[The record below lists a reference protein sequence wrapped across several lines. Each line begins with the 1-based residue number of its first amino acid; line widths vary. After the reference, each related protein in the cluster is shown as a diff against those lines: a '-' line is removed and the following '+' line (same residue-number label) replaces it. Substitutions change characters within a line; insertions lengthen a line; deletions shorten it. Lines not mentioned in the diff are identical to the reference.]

1 MMSERKSIE
10 NSRKR
15 YQTFITSKRK
25 PKKRSNSSSGN
36 PITSS
41 NITGSGD
48 LITSSNITGS
58 GDPIT
63 SSGDLI
69 TSSNII
75 GSGDPIISSNVTGSS
90 DPIISSGSGKFIT
103 KKSGG
108 SEPMTR
114 DRSSSS
120 EPISINRNRPI
131 TFKKWGMKSN
141 EEGNLIHLG
150 PGIIMPC

>member
-1 MMSERKSIE
+1 MSERKSIE

-15 YQTFITSKRK
+15 YQTFITSERK

-48 LITSSNITGS
+48 
-58 GDPIT
+58 
-63 SSGDLI
+63 
-69 TSSNII
+69 
-75 GSGDPIISSNVTGSS
+75 PIISSNVTGSS
-90 DPIISSGSGKFIT
+90 DPITSSNITGSGDPIISSGSGKFIT

-114 DRSSSS
+114 DRSSGS

-141 EEGNLIHLG
+141 EEGNRKYL
-150 PGIIMPC
+150 

>member
-10 NSRKR
+10 NSCKR
-15 YQTFITSKRK
+15 YQTFITSERK

-41 NITGSGD
+41 NIT
-48 LITSSNITGS
+48 
-58 GDPIT
+58 
-63 SSGDLI
+63 
-69 TSSNII
+69 

-114 DRSSSS
+114 DRSSGS

-141 EEGNLIHLG
+141 EEGNLIHPG

>member
-10 NSRKR
+10 SSRKR
-15 YQTFITSKRK
+15 YQIFITSERK

-48 LITSSNITGS
+48 PITSSNITGS
-58 GDPIT
+58 G
-63 SSGDLI
+63 
-69 TSSNII
+69 
-75 GSGDPIISSNVTGSS
+75 

-114 DRSSSS
+114 DRSSGS

-141 EEGNLIHLG
+141 EEGNLIHPG

>member
-1 MMSERKSIE
+1 MSERKSIE
-10 NSRKR
+10 SSCKR
-15 YQTFITSKRK
+15 YQTFITSERK

-48 LITSSNITGS
+48 
-58 GDPIT
+58 
-63 SSGDLI
+63 
-69 TSSNII
+69 
-75 GSGDPIISSNVTGSS
+75 PIISSNVTGSS
-90 DPIISSGSGKFIT
+90 DPIISSGSDKFIT

-114 DRSSSS
+114 DRSSGS
-120 EPISINRNRPI
+120 EPISINRNRTI

-150 PGIIMPC
+150 PGIIMHY

>member
-1 MMSERKSIE
+1 MMFEQKSIE
-10 NSRKR
+10 NNRKR
-15 YQTFITSKRK
+15 YQTFITSERK

-36 PITSS
+36 PI
-41 NITGSGD
+41 I
-48 LITSSNITGS
+48 SSNITGS

-63 SSGDLI
+63 SSNI
-69 TSSNII
+69 T

-131 TFKKWGMKSN
+131 TFKKWGMNSN
-141 EEGNLIHLG
+141 EEGNLIHPGL
-150 PGIIMPC
+150 GIIIPF

>member
-10 NSRKR
+10 NSHKR
-15 YQTFITSKRK
+15 YQTFITSERK

-48 LITSSNITGS
+48 PITSSNITGS
-58 GDPIT
+58 GDPI
-63 SSGDLI
+63 
-69 TSSNII
+69 
-75 GSGDPIISSNVTGSS
+75 ISSS
-90 DPIISSGSGKFIT
+90 SGKFIT

-114 DRSSSS
+114 DRNSGS

-141 EEGNLIHLG
+141 EEGNLIH
-150 PGIIMPC
+150 PG

>member
-15 YQTFITSKRK
+15 YQTFITSERK

-48 LITSSNITGS
+48 
-58 GDPIT
+58 
-63 SSGDLI
+63 
-69 TSSNII
+69 
-75 GSGDPIISSNVTGSS
+75 PIISSNVTSSS

-114 DRSSSS
+114 DRSSGS

-150 PGIIMPC
+150 PSIIMPC

>member
-15 YQTFITSKRK
+15 YQTFITSERK

-48 LITSSNITGS
+48 
-58 GDPIT
+58 
-63 SSGDLI
+63 
-69 TSSNII
+69 
-75 GSGDPIISSNVTGSS
+75 PIISSNVTGSS
-90 DPIISSGSGKFIT
+90 DPITSSNITGSGDPIISSGSGKFIT

-114 DRSSSS
+114 DRSSGS

-141 EEGNLIHLG
+141 EEGNLIHPG

>member
-15 YQTFITSKRK
+15 YQTFITSERK

-41 NITGSGD
+41 NITS
-48 LITSSNITGS
+48 
-58 GDPIT
+58 
-63 SSGDLI
+63 
-69 TSSNII
+69 
-75 GSGDPIISSNVTGSS
+75 SGDPIISSNVTGSS

-114 DRSSSS
+114 DRSSGS

-141 EEGNLIHLG
+141 EEGNLIH
-150 PGIIMPC
+150 PDPSIIMPC

>member
-15 YQTFITSKRK
+15 YQTFITSERK

-48 LITSSNITGS
+48 PITSSNITGS
-58 GDPIT
+58 GDPI
-63 SSGDLI
+63 I
-69 TSSNII
+69 SSNI
-75 GSGDPIISSNVTGSS
+75 TGSS

-103 KKSGG
+103 KKSSG
-108 SEPMTR
+108 SEPMI
-114 DRSSSS
+114 SSGS

-131 TFKKWGMKSN
+131 TFKKWRMKFN
-141 EEGNLIHLG
+141 E
-150 PGIIMPC
+150 

>member
-10 NSRKR
+10 SNRKR
-15 YQTFITSKRK
+15 YQTFITSERK

-48 LITSSNITGS
+48 PITSSNITGS

-63 SSGDLI
+63 SSNI
-69 TSSNII
+69 TSSGNSIISSNIT
-75 GSGDPIISSNVTGSS
+75 GSSNPIISSS
-90 DPIISSGSGKFIT
+90 SGKFIT

-114 DRSSSS
+114 DRSSDS
-120 EPISINRNRPI
+120 EP
-131 TFKKWGMKSN
+131 
-141 EEGNLIHLG
+141 
-150 PGIIMPC
+150 

>member
-15 YQTFITSKRK
+15 YQTFITSERK

-36 PITSS
+36 PIT
-41 NITGSGD
+41 N
-48 LITSSNITGS
+48 SNITGS

-63 SSGDLI
+63 SSNI
-69 TSSNII
+69 T
-75 GSGDPIISSNVTGSS
+75 GSG

-114 DRSSSS
+114 DRSSGS

-131 TFKKWGMKSN
+131 TFKKWG
-141 EEGNLIHLG
+141 
-150 PGIIMPC
+150 

>member
-10 NSRKR
+10 SSRKR
-15 YQTFITSKRK
+15 YQTFITSERK

-41 NITGSGD
+41 GNPIIS
-48 LITSSNITGS
+48 S

-63 SSGDLI
+63 SSNIISSGDPI
-69 TSSNII
+69 TSSNIT
-75 GSGDPIISSNVTGSS
+75 SSS

-103 KKSGG
+103 KKSGS

-114 DRSSSS
+114 DRSSGN

-141 EEGNLIHLG
+141 EEGNLIHPG

>member
-15 YQTFITSKRK
+15 YQTFITSERK

-48 LITSSNITGS
+48 PITSSNITGS
-58 GDPIT
+58 SDPIT
-63 SSGDLI
+63 SSNI
-69 TSSNII
+69 T

-90 DPIISSGSGKFIT
+90 DPITSSNITGSGDPIISSGSGKLIT
-103 KKSGG
+103 KKSSG

-114 DRSSSS
+114 I
-120 EPISINRNRPI
+120 EAAVANLLVSIE
-131 TFKKWGMKSN
+131 TVQS
-141 EEGNLIHLG
+141 HLKNG
-150 PGIIMPC
+150 G

>member
-15 YQTFITSKRK
+15 YQTFITSERK
-25 PKKRSNSSSGN
+25 PKKRSNSSSSN

-41 NITGSGD
+41 GD
-48 LITSSNITGS
+48 PITSSNITGS

-63 SSGDLI
+63 SSNI
-69 TSSNII
+69 T
-75 GSGDPIISSNVTGSS
+75 GSGDPIISSNITGSS

-114 DRSSSS
+114 DRSSGS

-131 TFKKWGMKSN
+131 IFKKWGMKSN

-150 PGIIMPC
+150 PGIIMLC

>member
-10 NSRKR
+10 NSCKR
-15 YQTFITSKRK
+15 YQTFITSERK

-48 LITSSNITGS
+48 PITSSNIT
-58 GDPIT
+58 
-63 SSGDLI
+63 SSGPI
-69 TSSNII
+69 TSSNIT

-103 KKSGG
+103 NKSGG
-108 SEPMTR
+108 SEPM
-114 DRSSSS
+114 
-120 EPISINRNRPI
+120 I
-131 TFKKWGMKSN
+131 
-141 EEGNLIHLG
+141 
-150 PGIIMPC
+150 

>member
-1 MMSERKSIE
+1 MMSKRKSIE

-15 YQTFITSKRK
+15 YQTFITSERK

-41 NITGSGD
+41 NIT
-48 LITSSNITGS
+48 
-58 GDPIT
+58 
-63 SSGDLI
+63 
-69 TSSNII
+69 

-114 DRSSSS
+114 DRSSGS

-131 TFKKWGMKSN
+131 TFKK
-141 EEGNLIHLG
+141 
-150 PGIIMPC
+150 

>member
-15 YQTFITSKRK
+15 YQTFITSERK

-41 NITGSGD
+41 NIT
-48 LITSSNITGS
+48 
-58 GDPIT
+58 
-63 SSGDLI
+63 
-69 TSSNII
+69 

-114 DRSSSS
+114 DRSSGS

-131 TFKKWGMKSN
+131 TFKKWG
-141 EEGNLIHLG
+141 
-150 PGIIMPC
+150 

>member
-10 NSRKR
+10 NCRKR
-15 YQTFITSKRK
+15 YKTFITSERK

-41 NITGSGD
+41 NITGSG
-48 LITSSNITGS
+48 
-58 GDPIT
+58 
-63 SSGDLI
+63 
-69 TSSNII
+69 
-75 GSGDPIISSNVTGSS
+75 

-114 DRSSSS
+114 DRSSGS

-141 EEGNLIHLG
+141 EEGNLIHPG

>member
-15 YQTFITSKRK
+15 YQTFITSERK

-48 LITSSNITGS
+48 
-58 GDPIT
+58 
-63 SSGDLI
+63 
-69 TSSNII
+69 
-75 GSGDPIISSNVTGSS
+75 PIISRNVTGSS

-103 KKSGG
+103 KKSGS

-114 DRSSSS
+114 DRSSGS

-131 TFKKWGMKSN
+131 TFKKWG
-141 EEGNLIHLG
+141 
-150 PGIIMPC
+150 

>member
-15 YQTFITSKRK
+15 YQTFITSERK
-25 PKKRSNSSSGN
+25 PKKCSNSSSGN

-48 LITSSNITGS
+48 PITSSNIT
-58 GDPIT
+58 
-63 SSGDLI
+63 
-69 TSSNII
+69 

-90 DPIISSGSGKFIT
+90 DPITSSNITGSGDPIISSGSGKFIT

-114 DRSSSS
+114 I
-120 EPISINRNRPI
+120 EAAVA
-131 TFKKWGMKSN
+131 
-141 EEGNLIHLG
+141 NLLVLIETDQSHLKNG
-150 PGIIMPC
+150 G

>member
-15 YQTFITSKRK
+15 YQTFITSERK

-48 LITSSNITGS
+48 PITSSNIT
-58 GDPIT
+58 
-63 SSGDLI
+63 
-69 TSSNII
+69 

-90 DPIISSGSGKFIT
+90 DPIISSSSGKFIT

-114 DRSSSS
+114 DRSSGS

-131 TFKKWGMKSN
+131 IFKKWEMKSN
-141 EEGNLIHLG
+141 EEGNLIHPG

>member
-1 MMSERKSIE
+1 MMSEQKSIE

-15 YQTFITSKRK
+15 YQTFITSERK

-48 LITSSNITGS
+48 PITSSNITGS
-58 GDPIT
+58 G
-63 SSGDLI
+63 
-69 TSSNII
+69 
-75 GSGDPIISSNVTGSS
+75 

-114 DRSSSS
+114 DRSSGS

-141 EEGNLIHLG
+141 EEGNLIHPG

>member
-1 MMSERKSIE
+1 MSEWKSIK

-15 YQTFITSKRK
+15 YQTFITSERK
-25 PKKRSNSSSGN
+25 PKKHSNSSSGN

-41 NITGSGD
+41 NITS
-48 LITSSNITGS
+48 S

-63 SSGDLI
+63 SSNI
-69 TSSNII
+69 T

-114 DRSSSS
+114 DRSSGS

-141 EEGNLIHLG
+141 EEGNLIHPG

>member
-1 MMSERKSIE
+1 MSERKSIE
-10 NSRKR
+10 SSRKR

-25 PKKRSNSSSGN
+25 PKKCSNSSSGN

-48 LITSSNITGS
+48 PITSSNIT
-58 GDPIT
+58 
-63 SSGDLI
+63 
-69 TSSNII
+69 

-90 DPIISSGSGKFIT
+90 DPIISSSSGKFIT
-103 KKSGG
+103 KKSRD

-114 DRSSSS
+114 DRSSGS

-141 EEGNLIHLG
+141 EEGNRKYL
-150 PGIIMPC
+150 

>member
-15 YQTFITSKRK
+15 YQTFITSERK

-48 LITSSNITGS
+48 
-58 GDPIT
+58 
-63 SSGDLI
+63 
-69 TSSNII
+69 
-75 GSGDPIISSNVTGSS
+75 PIISSNVTGSS
-90 DPIISSGSGKFIT
+90 DPITSSNITGSGDPIISSGSGKFIT

-114 DRSSSS
+114 DRSSGS

-131 TFKKWGMKSN
+131 TFKKWGIKSN
-141 EEGNLIHLG
+141 EEGNLIHPG

>member
-15 YQTFITSKRK
+15 YQTFITSERK

-41 NITGSGD
+41 NIT
-48 LITSSNITGS
+48 
-58 GDPIT
+58 
-63 SSGDLI
+63 
-69 TSSNII
+69 

-114 DRSSSS
+114 DRSSGS

-141 EEGNLIHLG
+141 EEGNLIHPG

>member
-15 YQTFITSKRK
+15 YQTFITSERK

-48 LITSSNITGS
+48 PITSSNITGS

-63 SSGDLI
+63 SSNI
-69 TSSNII
+69 TSSGNSIISSNIT
-75 GSGDPIISSNVTGSS
+75 GSSNPIISSS
-90 DPIISSGSGKFIT
+90 SGKFIT

-114 DRSSSS
+114 DRSSGS

-141 EEGNLIHLG
+141 EEGNLIHPG